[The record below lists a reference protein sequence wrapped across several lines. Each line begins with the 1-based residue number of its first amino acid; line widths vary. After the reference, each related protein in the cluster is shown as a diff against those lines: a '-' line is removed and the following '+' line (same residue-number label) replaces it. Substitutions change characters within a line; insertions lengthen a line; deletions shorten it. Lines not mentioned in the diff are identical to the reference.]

1 MADTIKSIS
10 TPQVHSQTVV
20 NPDGSNIGDAPPTSG
35 SNPSLSITETT
46 IGFETTTIISK
57 VVSGETYTKTVV
69 ENSSTGITTVSSWV

>member
-20 NPDGSNIGDAPPTSG
+20 NPDGSNIGDALPTSG
-35 SNPSLSITETT
+35 SNPSISITENT
-46 IGFETTTIISK
+46 IGSETTTIISK

>member
-20 NPDGSNIGDAPPTSG
+20 NPDGSNIGDALPTSG